1 MKGKRVLPPRQPSS
15 TKASGS
21 PHGQSTSTAG
31 AAPNRAPSLTRK
43 PNSNSSRYKNGSNY
57 QKKNN
62 GGSPNSNSSHRKRYW
77 KEAVTATIG
86 SGIATAV
93 AAAMGGNSSGD
104 FNNVFGEEKP
114 SFAVGEGSDTG
125 RRPLRRRLEV
135 ARRRFRVAVT
145 GTTRAAR
152 SQ

>member
-1 MKGKRVLPPRQPSS
+1 LDYSSSNKTLTLLLYRRQS
-15 TKASGS
+15 
-21 PHGQSTSTAG
+21 
-31 AAPNRAPSLTRK
+31 
-43 PNSNSSRYKNGSNY
+43 
-57 QKKNN
+57 
-62 GGSPNSNSSHRKRYW
+62 GSPNSNSSHRKRYW
-77 KEAVTATIG
+77 KEAVTTTIG

-145 GTTRAAR
+145 ATTRAAR
-152 SQ
+152 SQWCVLEETSFTKWGERVSDFLKFNPWTYRRTNPSVIRR